1 MACDRIE
8 EYALIGD
15 THTAALVGRDGSI
28 DWLCLPR
35 FDAAACFAALL
46 GTHEHGYWKIAPCGE
61 VVHVERSY
69 LGHSMVLSTVMTTAD
84 GSVEI
89 IDFMP
94 KADDFDRADVVRM
107 VRGRKGRVAMRL
119 ELAFRLDYGHIVPWV
134 RHDGCNVHAVA
145 GPDHLHLD
153 APMQLHGD
161 NRLTCGDFEIAEGD
175 SLAFTLTWFPSHQEP
190 PEPLD
195 AEHLLH
201 VTRDWWHR
209 WTERGT
215 TCTRWHH
222 AVQRS
227 LLTLKALTYSPTGG
241 IVAAPTAS
249 LPEWIGGE
257 RNWDYRFCWLRDAGL
272 TLAALLRTGHSEE
285 AVAWRQ
291 WLLRAVAGEPSQ
303 LQIMYGIGGE
313 RMLDEREL
321 DWLPGYQGSRPVRV
335 GNGAVEQLQL
345 DVYGQVLG
353 VFYLTY
359 QQKVEPI
366 ADSWD
371 LQKCLL
377 NDLEDRWHHP
387 DAGIWEVRGNRRHF
401 VHSKVLCW
409 VAFDRAL
416 KVATEFGLDAPVE
429 RWTSARDTIHAEVC
443 ELGFNAD
450 RNTFVQSYGC
460 DAVDASLLMI
470 PLMGFLPPDDPRV
483 IGTVEAIEKDLRI
496 DGLVYRYRWHQTLD
510 GIDHPEGAFLVCSF
524 WLVEA
529 LAMIGRE
536 KDAEELFERLLGLA
550 NDVGLYGEQ
559 YDPRNGRH
567 LGNFPQAFSH
577 VGLISAANRLDA
589 RTKKGPTA

>member
-1 MACDRIE
+1 MACERIE

-35 FDAAACFAALL
+35 FDAAACFAAVL
-46 GTHEHGYWKIAPCGE
+46 GSRDHGRWKIAPRRPVWG
-61 VVHVERSY
+61 VERRY
-69 LGHSMVLSTVMTTAD
+69 VGQSMVLSTVMATD
-84 GSVEI
+84 EGRVEI
-89 IDFMP
+89 VDFMP
-94 KADDFDRADVVRM
+94 RADDFDHADVVRI
-107 VRGRKGRVAMRL
+107 VRGLDGCVTMDL
-119 ELAFRLDYGHIVPWV
+119 DLTFRLDYGHIVPWV
-134 RHDGCNVHAVA
+134 RHDGGDVHAVA
-145 GPDHLHLD
+145 GPDHLHLA
-153 APMQLHGD
+153 APLEMHGD
-161 NRLTCGDFEIAEGD
+161 NLCTRATFEVAAGD
-175 SLAFTLTWFPSHQEP
+175 SKAFVLTWFPSHLSP
-190 PEPLD
+190 PRPEDP
-195 AEHLLH
+195 ERLLRM
-201 VTRDWWHR
+201 TRDWWQR
-209 WTERGT
+209 WSGRGR
-215 TCTRWHH
+215 TCTRWHD

-249 LPEWIGGE
+249 LPEWPGGR

-313 RMLDEREL
+313 RMLDERTL
-321 DWLPGYQGSRPVRV
+321 SWLPGYQGSRPVRV

-345 DVYGQVLG
+345 DVYGQILG

-359 QQKVEPI
+359 RQNVEPI
-366 ADSWD
+366 ADSWE
-371 LQKCLL
+371 LQKSLL
-377 NDLEDRWHHP
+377 GDLEEKWRLP
-387 DAGIWEVRGNRRHF
+387 DAGIWEVRGKRRHF

-416 KVATEFGLDAPVE
+416 KAAREFGLPAPVE
-429 RWTSARDTIHAEVC
+429 RWTAARDAIHAEVC
-443 ELGFNAD
+443 DRGFNAA
-450 RNTFVQSYGC
+450 RNTFVQSYDC
-460 DAVDASLLMI
+460 QEVDASLLMI
-470 PLMGFLPPDDPRV
+470 PLMGFLPPDDRRV
-483 IGTVEAIEKDLRI
+483 VGTIEAIERDLRT

-510 GIDHPEGAFLVCSF
+510 GMDHPEGAFLVCSF

-550 NDVGLYGEQ
+550 NDVGLYAEQ
-559 YDPRNGRH
+559 VDPRSGRH

-589 RTKKGPTA
+589 RTARGPTA